1 MTLPRKQL
9 VTSKDP
15 TLLSEE
21 VLFSFMTYVDLNPV
35 RTSLC
40 NTPEASD
47 HTSIRKHIAQ
57 SFKLKNS

>member
-9 VTSKDP
+9 VAGKDP

-35 RTSLC
+35 RVSLC
-40 NTPEASD
+40 NKPETSD
-47 HTSIRKHIAQ
+47 YTSIKKHIAQ
-57 SFKLKNS
+57 NFNLKNS